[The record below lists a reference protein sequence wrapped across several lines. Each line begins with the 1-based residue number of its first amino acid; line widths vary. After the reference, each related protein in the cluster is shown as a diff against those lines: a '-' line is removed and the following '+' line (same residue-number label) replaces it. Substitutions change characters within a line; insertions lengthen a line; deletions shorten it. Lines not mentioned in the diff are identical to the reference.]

1 MAGGLLIPH
10 GRGSVTQ
17 GWRKVVIVGTGQ
29 VGVACAL
36 TMAVR
41 HRADELVLIDADGLR
56 AEGEALDL
64 QHGLPFGEPLRV
76 RAGGYGDAVGAQVV
90 VITAGARRGAD
101 ESRLVLLKKNA
112 DILREIVGELTSVCR
127 EAVWVVVSNPVD
139 VMSYYAWK
147 WSGLPKERVVGS
159 GTLLDMARWQGILAQ
174 NLGVAASS
182 IQAPV
187 LGEHGDKAVPLWS
200 RVTVGGAPWE
210 IPTSEREALWNQ
222 VLRAGQEVIRR
233 KGNTSSGIALAVD
246 HLVGAILGHQ
256 ERVLPVSCLAQGYY
270 GLGEVYLSL
279 LTVVN
284 RQGVARVVNLPLNE
298 QEYQGLQA
306 AAQVLQQAQADLSGS

>member
-1 MAGGLLIPH
+1 MGAGLLISH
-10 GRGSVTQ
+10 GVGAETQ

-29 VGVACAL
+29 VGMACAL
-36 TMAVR
+36 TMAGC
-41 HRADELVLIDADGLR
+41 HRADELVLLDADGLR

-64 QHGLPFGEPLRV
+64 SHGLPFVQPLRV
-76 RAGGYGDAVGAQVV
+76 RAGTYADAAGAQVV

-101 ESRLVLLKKNA
+101 ESRLVLLRKNA
-112 DILREIVGELTSVCR
+112 AIMREIVQGLLPVCP

-147 WSGLPKERVVGS
+147 WSGLPQERVVGS
-159 GTLLDMARWQGILAQ
+159 GTLLDMARLQTLLAQ
-174 NLGVAASS
+174 KLGVAPHS
-182 IQAPV
+182 IHAPV
-187 LGEHGDKAVPLWS
+187 LGEHGEQAVPLWS

-210 IPTSEREALWNQ
+210 LAPGEREQLWTQ

-233 KGNTSSGIALAVD
+233 KGSTSYGIALAVD

-284 RQGVARVVNLPLNE
+284 RQGVSRVVNIPLNDS
-298 QEYQGLQA
+298 EYSGLQA
-306 AAQVLQQAQADLSGS
+306 AAQVLEQARGGIGT